1 MATFMTT
8 LKNIYRNCT
17 LNQKR
22 MGERCKTLC
31 RIEPLEERTL
41 LSAVSMATNPIQ
53 TENPWDS
60 PSAIIESASLSTST
74 PTVNFSLAN
83 NSNNSS
89 YFVEE
94 GDDLELTLVRDNTEG
109 SVTVFYVVDDY
120 SSTSCRAGVDFNSTA
135 NYSNPAAVT
144 FADGSDTATI
154 TISTTDDVFIENPEY
169 FNVSLI
175 YYPNYYS
182 CDYVLNSSAAT
193 SISCT
198 IEDNDDWSVSVTQT
212 GESMYEMNGTASMG
226 NNYSLSNPKFTISHT
241 GITDPND
248 SYAPELKVFF
258 NLSGTAVSDDYDL
271 CRDRISYSKYYNTY
285 NEFSFNGENSFDL
298 YVNPYNNA
306 NEEDD
311 ETVILTLITNP
322 NSWGDA
328 GSNYQISGTTSKT
341 ITILDDDHFDIT
353 IEAVDNITTERI
365 EEGDKDYGYFKVSR
379 VANDNRTV
387 LDTTYQVSVML
398 EGDSMVQGNVIPGT
412 SLYCAT
418 LNTDYEYSV
427 TPLDSNDDTN
437 YIAGITTSTNNSYY
451 DSNNF
456 YIGSSYN
463 LYANISSGKNEGL
476 IRVKADFDWDDEG
489 ELFNGTNLNKAYTQS
504 GEFVQLTVKS
514 ATWGSNGNATFNSSG
529 DNKTASIEIKDGA
542 IFQLAPENGYELF
555 NSQNSVIRHNS
566 DDDNRDG
573 IVDKVIPEDYVSPIS
588 NAVAMTQAPT
598 LEIENEN
605 DLVRTRMAVGLEYIP
620 AGYELDVYF
629 ACSQLNIWS
638 HETKGNKL
646 LNGVKVDNRT
656 TEATRMA
663 LLTSNNSN
671 FITNVFVE
679 SPSQYSGNLNL
690 HTEIYDEDSNC
701 QSSYSESVSFM
712 PISLNPYTP
721 DTTYIDPMILPDAT
735 WRDNGVGI
743 RRNLDSDE
751 TQNENDLIRVNL
763 EFDLR
768 TYNYTYHL
776 VRSSSNLDLW
786 KNAQGTD
793 GYTFNENNEVRLNS
807 PCDVWVEYTSSG
819 NTVET
824 LTFEVRFGDTL
835 VYEEEMEFR
844 PFNGITMAFV
854 GELATAGDNVA
865 SPGINDWVIQEL
877 QAGYDVHVWDDGY
890 DFLAATSNPDCNAI
904 GEGRA
909 FDELCAAI
917 NLRGQTNVALVG
929 HSHGGGSVYH
939 LSRRMAFDGQYNAEL
954 ERTFDNRIT
963 QNYQL
968 KFTSYIDAVRNDHDL
983 ALTSEARL
991 PVGTSYHLNQYQTVP
1006 WYYQLTDSSLSNGT
1020 VVIGAENWDRTGLGV
1035 NHVNIDEN
1043 PQVLELLKVRFEA
1056 HMIR

>member
-1 MATFMTT
+1 MVTFMTT
-8 LKNIYRNCT
+8 LKNIYHNCT
-17 LNQKR
+17 LNPKR
-22 MGERCKTLC
+22 MGERRKTLC

-41 LSAVSMATNPIQ
+41 LSAVSMVTNPIQ

-60 PSAIIESASLSTST
+60 PSAIIQAASLSTST

-175 YYPNYYS
+175 YYPDYYS
-182 CDYVLNSSAAT
+182 CDYMLNSSATT

-353 IEAVDNITTERI
+353 IEAVDNIATERM

-398 EGDSMVQGNVIPGT
+398 EDYSDCET
-412 SLYCAT
+412 S
-418 LNTDYEYSV
+418 
-427 TPLDSNDDTN
+427 
-437 YIAGITTSTNNSYY
+437 
-451 DSNNF
+451 
-456 YIGSSYN
+456 
-463 LYANISSGKNEGL
+463 
-476 IRVKADFDWDDEG
+476 
-489 ELFNGTNLNKAYTQS
+489 
-504 GEFVQLTVKS
+504 
-514 ATWGSNGNATFNSSG
+514 
-529 DNKTASIEIKDGA
+529 
-542 IFQLAPENGYELF
+542 
-555 NSQNSVIRHNS
+555 
-566 DDDNRDG
+566 
-573 IVDKVIPEDYVSPIS
+573 
-588 NAVAMTQAPT
+588 
-598 LEIENEN
+598 
-605 DLVRTRMAVGLEYIP
+605 
-620 AGYELDVYF
+620 
-629 ACSQLNIWS
+629 
-638 HETKGNKL
+638 
-646 LNGVKVDNRT
+646 
-656 TEATRMA
+656 
-663 LLTSNNSN
+663 
-671 FITNVFVE
+671 
-679 SPSQYSGNLNL
+679 
-690 HTEIYDEDSNC
+690 
-701 QSSYSESVSFM
+701 
-712 PISLNPYTP
+712 
-721 DTTYIDPMILPDAT
+721 
-735 WRDNGVGI
+735 
-743 RRNLDSDE
+743 
-751 TQNENDLIRVNL
+751 
-763 EFDLR
+763 
-768 TYNYTYHL
+768 
-776 VRSSSNLDLW
+776 
-786 KNAQGTD
+786 
-793 GYTFNENNEVRLNS
+793 
-807 PCDVWVEYTSSG
+807 
-819 NTVET
+819 
-824 LTFEVRFGDTL
+824 
-835 VYEEEMEFR
+835 
-844 PFNGITMAFV
+844 
-854 GELATAGDNVA
+854 
-865 SPGINDWVIQEL
+865 
-877 QAGYDVHVWDDGY
+877 
-890 DFLAATSNPDCNAI
+890 

-939 LSRRMAFDGQYNAEL
+939 LSRRMAFDGQYNAEVDT
-954 ERTFDNRIT
+954 TFSNRIT
-963 QNYQL
+963 QNYNL
-968 KFTSYIDAVRNDHDL
+968 VFTSYIDAVKNNST
-983 ALTSEARL
+983 ATTSSEDRL
-991 PVGTSYHLNQYQTVP
+991 PIGTAYHLNQYQTVP
-1006 WYYQLTDSSLSNGT
+1006 YIYQLYQWSLFNGT
-1020 VVIGAENWDRTGLGV
+1020 YVVGASNFDRTALDV
-1035 NHVNIDEN
+1035 VHTTIDDH
-1043 PQVLELLKVRFEA
+1043 PQVLALLTELFESD
-1056 HMIR
+1056 MIR